1 MKILDSIQIIQC
13 IIYSNHQL
21 QLVIDSINQ
30 LVSKYSILQFW
41 KSDDML
47 IKSKEEVEEYIDNE
61 NDKYS
66 KEDGM
71 NMKNRVLI

>member
-1 MKILDSIQIIQC
+1 MKGVIC
-13 IIYSNHQL
+13 SNHQL

-41 KSDDML
+41 KSDDLL
-47 IKSKEEVEEYIDNE
+47 IKSKEEIEEIIDKE

-71 NMKNRVLI
+71 NMKNRLLII

>member
-1 MKILDSIQIIQC
+1 M
-13 IIYSNHQL
+13 
-21 QLVIDSINQ
+21 IDSINQ

-41 KSDDML
+41 KSDDLL
-47 IKSKEEVEEYIDNE
+47 ITSKSEIEGIIDKE

-71 NMKNRVLI
+71 NMKNRLLII

>member
-21 QLVIDSINQ
+21 QLVIGSINQ

-41 KSDDML
+41 KSDDLL

-71 NMKNRVLI
+71 NIKNKVLI

>member
-1 MKILDSIQIIQC
+1 MKGIIC
-13 IIYSNHQL
+13 SNHQL

-30 LVSKYSILQFW
+30 LVSKYPILQFW

>member
-1 MKILDSIQIIQC
+1 M
-13 IIYSNHQL
+13 
-21 QLVIDSINQ
+21 IDSINQ

-41 KSDDML
+41 KSDDLL
-47 IKSKEEVEEYIDNE
+47 IKSKEEIEEIIDKE

-71 NMKNRVLI
+71 NMKNRLVII

>member
-1 MKILDSIQIIQC
+1 MKGVIC
-13 IIYSNHQL
+13 SNHQL

-30 LVSKYSILQFW
+30 LVSKYPILQFW
-41 KSDDML
+41 KSDYML

-71 NMKNRVLI
+71 NKKNRVLI

>member
-1 MKILDSIQIIQC
+1 MKGIIC
-13 IIYSNHQL
+13 SNHQL

-41 KSDDML
+41 KSDDLL
-47 IKSKEEVEEYIDNE
+47 IKSKEEIEEIIDKE

-71 NMKNRVLI
+71 NMKNRLLII

>member
-1 MKILDSIQIIQC
+1 M
-13 IIYSNHQL
+13 
-21 QLVIDSINQ
+21 IDSINQ

-41 KSDDML
+41 KSDDLL

>member
-1 MKILDSIQIIQC
+1 MKGIIC
-13 IIYSNHQL
+13 SNHQL

-30 LVSKYSILQFW
+30 LVSKYPILQFW

-66 KEDGM
+66 KEDGI
-71 NMKNRVLI
+71 NMKNRLLII

>member
-1 MKILDSIQIIQC
+1 MKGVIC
-13 IIYSNHQL
+13 SNHQL

-30 LVSKYSILQFW
+30 LVSKYPILQFW

>member
-1 MKILDSIQIIQC
+1 MKGVIC
-13 IIYSNHQL
+13 SNHQL

-30 LVSKYSILQFW
+30 LVSKYPILQFW
-41 KSDDML
+41 KSDDLL

>member
-1 MKILDSIQIIQC
+1 MKGIIC
-13 IIYSNHQL
+13 SNHQL

-30 LVSKYSILQFW
+30 LVSKYPILQFW

-71 NMKNRVLI
+71 NMKNKVLI

>member
-1 MKILDSIQIIQC
+1 MKGIIC
-13 IIYSNHQL
+13 SNHQL

-30 LVSKYSILQFW
+30 LVSKYPILQFW

-71 NMKNRVLI
+71 NIKNKVLI

>member
-1 MKILDSIQIIQC
+1 MKGIIC
-13 IIYSNHQL
+13 SNHQL

-30 LVSKYSILQFW
+30 LVSKYPILQFW
-41 KSDDML
+41 KSDDLL

>member
-1 MKILDSIQIIQC
+1 MRIMESIQYMKGIIC
-13 IIYSNHQL
+13 SNHQL

-30 LVSKYSILQFW
+30 LVSKYPILQFW

>member
-1 MKILDSIQIIQC
+1 M
-13 IIYSNHQL
+13 
-21 QLVIDSINQ
+21 IDSINQ

-41 KSDDML
+41 KSDDLL
-47 IKSKEEVEEYIDNE
+47 IKSKEEIEEIIDKE

-71 NMKNRVLI
+71 NMKNRLLII